1 MAGENRNSN
10 EKKQGPERCRD
21 AAESHHHRNA
31 TSYRKRKVS
40 ERTLSFISLP
50 ININF
55 SISLNQGNK
64 ELGLSRWRGR
74 TIGFKSNFEVPYG
87 GQDGLTC
94 WGMNPSSRFKRE
106 IATFM
111 SGLKKR
117 NKGETEFQQAV
128 HEVVET
134 IIPFTADHRKYR
146 DAYILE
152 RMTEPDR
159 IITFRVTWEDD
170 AGRIHADRA
179 WRVQFNNSI
188 GPYKGGLRFHPSVT
202 QSVLKFLGFE
212 QVLKNSLTG
221 LPMGGAKGGSNFNPR
236 GRSDREVMRFCQ
248 SMMIELHRHIGEDVD
263 VPAGDIGV
271 GAREISY
278 LFGEYKRLENR
289 FAGILTGKGL
299 AFGGSLVRKEATGYG
314 AVYFMK
320 QMLEHAGDGLE
331 GKTCVVSGSGNVAL
345 YCIEKLAQLG
355 AKVVTAS
362 DSGGFIHDP
371 EGIHADKLAWLIDL
385 KEVRRGR
392 IEEYAEKF
400 GCTYVA
406 GQAPWAVP
414 ADLAFPCATQNELL
428 LEDAVALVKNGV
440 KAVAEG
446 ANMPCD
452 AEATEHFL
460 EHDVLF
466 GPAKAANAGGVAVS
480 GLEQS
485 QNQLRI
491 SWSREEVDQ
500 RLTTI
505 MAEIHGK
512 CVLYGER
519 EGRPVDYKSG
529 ANIAGFVKVA
539 DAMLAYGVV

>member
-1 MAGENRNSN
+1 MNAKPSVEKEIKAFMAGL
-10 EKKQGPERCRD
+10 
-21 AAESHHHRNA
+21 
-31 TSYRKRKVS
+31 RKR
-40 ERTLSFISLP
+40 
-50 ININF
+50 
-55 SISLNQGNK
+55 
-64 ELGLSRWRGR
+64 
-74 TIGFKSNFEVPYG
+74 
-87 GQDGLTC
+87 
-94 WGMNPSSRFKRE
+94 NP
-106 IATFM
+106 
-111 SGLKKR
+111 
-117 NKGETEFQQAV
+117 GEGEFHQAV
-128 HEVVET
+128 REVVET
-134 IIPFTADHRKYR
+134 IIPFTAEHTKYR

-170 AGRIHADRA
+170 NGRVWADRA

-188 GPYKGGLRFHPSVT
+188 GPYKGGLRFHPTVT

-221 LPMGGAKGGSNFNPR
+221 LPMGGAKGGSNFNPK
-236 GRSDREVMRFCQ
+236 GRSDREIMRFCQ

-263 VPAGDIGV
+263 IPAGDINV

-278 LFGEYKRLENR
+278 LFGTYKRLENR

-320 QMLEHAGDGLE
+320 HMLEHSGE
-331 GKTCVVSGSGNVAL
+331 SIKGKTAVVSGSGNVAL
-345 YCIEKLAQLG
+345 YCMEKLIELG
-355 AKVVTAS
+355 ATVLTAS
-362 DSGGFIHDP
+362 DSSGFIHDP
-371 EGIHADKLAWLIDL
+371 KGITREKLGWLIDL
-385 KEVRRGR
+385 KENRRGR
-392 IEEYAEKF
+392 IQEYAEKF
-400 GCTYVA
+400 GCDFHEGET
-406 GQAPWAVP
+406 PWGVK

-428 LEDAVALVKNGV
+428 GEDAVAMVRNGV

-446 ANMPCD
+446 ANMPCT
-452 AEATEHFL
+452 AEATDLFL

-491 SWSREEVDQ
+491 SWSRKEVDD
-500 RLTTI
+500 RLVGI
-505 MAEIHGK
+505 MNDIHEK
-512 CVLYGER
+512 CVKYGSR
-519 EGRPVDYKSG
+519 EGKPVDYRKG